1 MSEKILKA
9 LMQLF
14 AIIAKSDGVTNHGR
28 QVVTD
33 FLRQQL
39 SQERVSDY
47 LTLFDQFSA
56 EAPEKRK
63 PREGVERRT
72 SVKDSV
78 RVLRICTQINAE
90 LEQKQKLV
98 VLIRILEFIRAG
110 EAISEQELEF
120 ASTVASTFNIPNEE
134 FENIKALV
142 SKDIGN
148 IQSRNLLLI
157 SPLAEPDH
165 QYKFI
170 PCEALLGRLAVLRIN
185 SVDMLV
191 IQYQGEGEVN
201 LNGSSMQ
208 PGTVYVLNP
217 GSSIR
222 NSKINTLYYSDIL
235 GCLNAF
241 QSGEHLIYDVDAIEY
256 VFKNGH
262 QGLHSLSFTGESGR
276 MIGIMGA
283 SGAGKSTLLNILNGI
298 DKPTRGQVLIN
309 GVDLHRDKKSLQ
321 GVIGYVSQDDLLMEE
336 LSVYE
341 NLFYNAK
348 LCFGGFSEEQ
358 IRERVDRLLLDIGLF
373 EIRELKVG
381 SPLNKKISG
390 GQRKRLNIG
399 LELIREPAVLFVDE
413 PTSGLS
419 SRDSENIMDLLK
431 ELSLKGKLVF
441 VVIHQ
446 PSSDIFKMFDQLL
459 LLDTGGYPIYLGNPV
474 ESLVYFKRVIN
485 HVNCEESECSLCG
498 NVNPELIFNIIESKV
513 IDEYGVPTRERR
525 MSAKAWNK
533 LFKERIGTPEK
544 HKGIVAPLPKN
555 AFHVPSKFSQFRVFL
570 TRDILSKLSNLQYV
584 LINSLE
590 APLLAFILA
599 FMVRYISDDQASY
612 IFRQNENL
620 PAYIFMAVIVALFM
634 GLTVSAEEIIRDR
647 KNLKR
652 EAFLNLSR
660 SSYLYSKV
668 LILFG
673 ISALQTLCF
682 VLVGNYILE
691 IKGMHLTYWFVLFTT
706 SCFANMLGLNVSATF
721 NSAVTIYILIPILLI
736 PQLLLSGVIVKFD
749 KLNPS
754 IASDVYVPFTGDMMT
769 SRWAFEAIAV
779 EQFSNNAY
787 ERNFYE
793 QEKKMADA
801 DYHKTYWLPKMRE
814 KLDFCEENLQKNTNG
829 DQVSK
834 ELRLIQSELDKE
846 LQHFPAIDKRFLE
859 QMEPALCKA
868 ETFQAARELLDRLQQ
883 TYIHL
888 YNKQNE
894 LIDAKIA
901 DLTGTPERKAV
912 FEKLKNEHENESLN
926 DLVKNTKE
934 IVRIKEVDSKLI
946 QKINPVFMDPNFAGD
961 LDFRAHFYA
970 PRKQFMGFFFDT
982 FAVNMAVVWSL
993 SLVLYFTL
1001 YFEFFRQL
1009 PIVLSGFFGVFKKR
1023 EGQ

>member
-14 AIIAKSDGVTNHGR
+14 AIIAKGDGVSNDGR
-28 QVVTD
+28 LVVFD

-39 SQERVSDY
+39 SQERVPDY
-47 LTLFDQFSA
+47 IVLFDQFSA
-56 EAPEKRK
+56 EQPEKK
-63 PREGVERRT
+63 KAREGSERRT

-90 LEQKQKLV
+90 LEQKQKIV
-98 VLIRILEFIRAG
+98 VLIRILEFIQAG
-110 EAISEQELEF
+110 SSASEQELEF
-120 ASTVASTFNIPNEE
+120 ASTVASTFNIPDNE
-134 FENIKALV
+134 FQSIKSLV
-142 SKDIGN
+142 ANRTVLDNRKD
-148 IQSRNLLLI
+148 LLVI
-157 SPLAEPDH
+157 SAHADATLSDKHIA
-165 QYKFI
+165 
-170 PCEALLGRLAVLRIN
+170 CEHLQGRLTVLRIN

-191 IQYQGEGEVN
+191 IQYVGEGEVYM
-201 LNGSSMQ
+201 NGLGMQ
-208 PGTVYVLNP
+208 TGNVYVLTP

-222 NSKINTLYYSDIL
+222 NSKINTIYYSDIIS
-235 GCLNAF
+235 CLNDF
-241 QSGEHLIYDVDAIEY
+241 RSGDHLIYEVDAIEY
-256 VFKNGH
+256 IFKNGH

-298 DKPTRGQVLIN
+298 DTPTKGHVRIN
-309 GVDLHRDKKSLQ
+309 GVDLHREKNSLE

-358 IRERVDRLLLDIGLF
+358 IRERVDKLLNDIGLF
-373 EIRELKVG
+373 EIRGLKVG

-446 PSSDIFKMFDQLL
+446 PSSDIFKMFDKLL
-459 LLDTGGYPIYLGNPV
+459 LLDTGGFPIYLGNPV
-474 ESLVYFKRVIN
+474 ESIVYFKRVIN
-485 HVNCEESECSLCG
+485 HVNCEESECPVCG
-498 NVNPELIFNIIESKV
+498 NVNPEQIFNIIESKV

-525 MSAKAWNK
+525 MSARAWNT
-533 LFKERIGTPEK
+533 LFKERIAEFSAK
-544 HKGIVAPLPKN
+544 HLGAIASLPKS
-555 AFHVPSKFSQFRVFL
+555 AFHVPSKFSQFVVFL

-599 FMVRYISDDQASY
+599 FMVRYMNDDRAAY
-612 IFRQNENL
+612 IFRENENL
-620 PAYIFMAVIVALFM
+620 PAYIFMSVIVALFM

-673 ISALQTLCF
+673 ISAIQTLCF

-691 IKGMHLTYWFVLFTT
+691 IKGMNLTYWMALFTT
-706 SCFANMLGLNVSATF
+706 SCFANMLGLNISATF

-749 KLNPS
+749 KLNPM
-754 IASDVYVPFTGDMMT
+754 IASDQHVPFTGDMMT

-787 ERNFYE
+787 EQNFYDE
-793 QEKKMADA
+793 DKAMARA
-801 DYHKTYWLPKMRE
+801 DYRKTYWIPKLRE
-814 KLDFCEENLQKNTNG
+814 KVDMCEEYKQNPSNANKLA
-829 DQVSK
+829 D
-834 ELRLIQSELDKE
+834 ELKIIKSELEQE
-846 LQHFPAIDKRFLE
+846 LQHFPKMDNAFLA
-859 QMEPALCKA
+859 QLEPELCTA
-868 ETFQAARELLDRLQQ
+868 ETFSEARILLDRLQQ
-883 TYIHL
+883 TYIRI
-888 YNKQNE
+888 YNKQN
-894 LIDAKIA
+894 
-901 DLTGTPERKAV
+901 DLVDLKVTAFTNTPEKEAE
-912 FEKLKNEHENESLN
+912 FEKLKNENENESLN

-934 IVRIKEVDSKLI
+934 IIRIKEVDGSLI
-946 QKINPVFMDPNFAGD
+946 QKTNPVFMDPSYTNFF
-961 LDFRAHFYA
+961 DFRAHFYA
-970 PRKQFMGFFFDT
+970 PRKQFMGLFFNT
-982 FAVNMAVVWSL
+982 FALNMAIVWCL
-993 SLVLYFTL
+993 SLILYFTL
-1001 YFEFFRQL
+1001 YFEFFRML
-1009 PIVLSGFFGVFKKR
+1009 PDLFIGLFGRLQRSKK
-1023 EGQ
+1023 